1 MQNSSQLKISVG
13 SGKVFGIR
21 SLNSNTLSNPR
32 CMTLYKNANDNFICP
47 YCYSVDMLSKYRKNC
62 VSAWQHNSD
71 LLSGEILS
79 TRQLPIIN
87 DRVFRFHSHGEL
99 INDTHLINF
108 FLIARHNPETTFAL
122 WTKDKKIVRSVLR
135 KMDKPSNLII
145 IFSNGVIDKPMS
157 APPRG
162 FDKVFQN
169 VSPDKD
175 RPIQNCTGQKCIEC
189 LRCYTHGGT
198 YIVTEAVKLRHKKRS
213 ANA

>member
-1 MQNSSQLKISVG
+1 MQDSSQLKISVG
-13 SGKVFGIR
+13 SGKMFDVR

-32 CMTLYKNANDNFICP
+32 CISLYKSSADNFICKM
-47 YCYSVDMLSKYRKNC
+47 CFSHDMLQTYRKNC
-62 VSAWQHNSD
+62 VTPFQHNSD
-71 LLSGEILS
+71 LLSGSIL
-79 TRQLPIIN
+79 TDRQLPIIN

-108 FLIARHNPETTFAL
+108 FLIAKHNPETTFAL
-122 WTKDKKIVRSVLR
+122 WTKNKKIVRSVLR